1 MCKPTDLQMAATRLL
16 TEVEHELPWSRM
28 RMAAG
33 PASIARLRSLRK
45 SSPSSLSAGRNC
57 SAPSL
62 VAEAAVVVSCWRC
75 SAEDAAAD
83 AAAFDSSDGW
93 RCSAAGAVAPAD
105 DGDDGSVL
113 MLRRVAFSCLAA
125 AAKAANRRATS
136 CLSVAPVRADCKSDI
151 ASALVCRVG
160 P

>member
-1 MCKPTDLQMAATRLL
+1 MCKPADLQTAATRLL
-16 TEVEHELPWSRM
+16 TELEHELPWSTM
-28 RMAAG
+28 RTAKG
-33 PASIARLRSLRK
+33 PAVVNDAMR
-45 SSPSSLSAGRNC
+45 PSSLSAGRNC
-57 SAPSL
+57 SPASL

-113 MLRRVAFSCLAA
+113 LLRRVAFSCLAA